1 MSKQELESILLVNM
15 YFTDCRLKRPTCAK
29 TDLVRKYLM
38 KKIDKAL
45 VKREVKP
52 LLSNKALVI
61 FSLLLFLVVV

>member
-15 YFTDCRLKRPTCAK
+15 YFTYCRLKRPNCTK

-45 VKREVKP
+45 SKREVKP
-52 LLSNKALVI
+52 SNKDLVI

>member
-15 YFTDCRLKRPTCAK
+15 YFTDCRLNRPTSAK

-52 LLSNKALVI
+52 LLLNKALVI
-61 FSLLLFLVVV
+61 FSLLLFLVVL

>member
-15 YFTDCRLKRPTCAK
+15 YFTYCRLKRPTCAK
-29 TDLVRKYLM
+29 TDLLRKYLM

-52 LLSNKALVI
+52 LLSNKALDI
-61 FSLLLFLVVV
+61 FNLLLFLVVS

>member
-15 YFTDCRLKRPTCAK
+15 YYTDCRLKRPTCEK

-52 LLSNKALVI
+52 YFQIKL
-61 FSLLLFLVVV
+61 